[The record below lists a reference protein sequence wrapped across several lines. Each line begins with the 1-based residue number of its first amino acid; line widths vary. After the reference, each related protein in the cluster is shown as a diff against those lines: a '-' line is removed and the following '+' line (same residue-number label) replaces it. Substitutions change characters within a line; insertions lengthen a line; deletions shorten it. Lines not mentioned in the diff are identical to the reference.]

1 MAWPPSPTPFSD
13 SLQGMNS
20 DSDGVQVIE
29 TKILNDKEWIESLD
43 SKERQSFESNLVSFE
58 ELEDKK
64 VVCTSCFTQGNHKQ
78 KVRPK
83 TIFFFELIGQ
93 GTLKLCSNYF
103 LLHRDSLLGIHI

>member
-1 MAWPPSPTPFSD
+1 MLAWPPSPTPFSD

-29 TKILNDKEWIESLD
+29 TKILNDKEWVESLD
-43 SKERQSFESNLVSFE
+43 PKERQLFESNLVSFE

-78 KVRPK
+78 KVRIQI
-83 TIFFFELIGQ
+83 IFFEIIGQ
-93 GTLKLCSNYF
+93 GTLIILELFSPPSY
-103 LLHRDSLLGIHI
+103 RDSL

>member
-1 MAWPPSPTPFSD
+1 
-13 SLQGMNS
+13 MNS

-43 SKERQSFESNLVSFE
+43 PKERQEFESNLVSFE

-78 KVRPK
+78 KVRLK
-83 TIFFFELIGQ
+83 SIIFSFELNAQRPFNYARIIFSLIGI
-93 GTLKLCSNYF
+93 LC
-103 LLHRDSLLGIHI
+103 

>member
-1 MAWPPSPTPFSD
+1 MFFFAGFLLSQKKVVVVLAWPPSPAPFSD

-43 SKERQSFESNLVSFE
+43 PKERQEFESNLVSFE

-78 KVRPK
+78 KVRLKIIISFLRIKCSK
-83 TIFFFELIGQ
+83 TL
-93 GTLKLCSNYF
+93 
-103 LLHRDSLLGIHI
+103 